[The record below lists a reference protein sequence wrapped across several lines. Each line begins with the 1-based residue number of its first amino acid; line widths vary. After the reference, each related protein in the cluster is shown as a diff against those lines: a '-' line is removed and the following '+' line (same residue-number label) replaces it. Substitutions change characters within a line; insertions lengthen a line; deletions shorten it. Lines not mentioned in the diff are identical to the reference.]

1 MGTLIFSLPD
11 RNGREEQKQ
20 NAISEARS
28 RYNRRRVVVEMS
40 TLSVGPV
47 TIPANSSSSEFLFD
61 EVPYELPTEQLD
73 SLSKGTTNDDDD
85 DDYKKRVT

>member
-1 MGTLIFSLPD
+1 
-11 RNGREEQKQ
+11 
-20 NAISEARS
+20 
-28 RYNRRRVVVEMS
+28 MS